1 MSEQAKG
8 NLPTSVAEKPLEQL
22 FGEMRSKLHRYCARM
37 TGSVIDGEDVVQDAL
52 VKAIE
57 AAPSAGPIANP
68 EGWLFRIAH
77 NAALDFLRRRARERT
92 LEFTEDTDMV
102 VETRSAIEDR
112 EIVAASLRTF
122 MRLPLSQRSSVI
134 LADVLGN
141 SLRETAEIVDGNV
154 LAIKG
159 ALQRGRERL
168 RGFAA
173 EDDNGPV
180 PELDEPDRQRLKTYV
195 DLFNAHDFDAIKA
208 MLAEDIRFEVVNK
221 VRRDGKSAL
230 PYFTNYGARPHW
242 RLLAGFVD
250 GRPAALVYDGEDPDE
265 RIKYFVLLEWTGD
278 QVTSIRDFVFARY
291 AMEGADIRVMD

>member
-1 MSEQAKG
+1 
-8 NLPTSVAEKPLEQL
+8 
-22 FGEMRSKLHRYCARM
+22 MRSKLHRYCARM

>member
-1 MSEQAKG
+1 M
-8 NLPTSVAEKPLEQL
+8 PTSVAEKPLEQL